1 MIRVYT
7 MENCPYCKELK
18 DLYDKEG
25 IEYEIV
31 DINLEENEE
40 ESNKVFKVTGVDSV
54 PIVKVGNQLLAPDVS
69 FTSIEEAFEITKMLL
84 KRGVNPI
91 G

>member
-18 DLYDKEG
+18 ELYDKEG
-25 IEYEIV
+25 IEYENV
-31 DINLEENEE
+31 DINLQENEE

>member
-18 DLYDKEG
+18 ELYDKEG
-25 IEYEIV
+25 IEYENV
-31 DINLEENEE
+31 DINLKENEE
-40 ESNKVFKVTGVDSV
+40 ESNKVFKVTRVDSV

>member
-25 IEYEIV
+25 IEYENV
-31 DINLEENEE
+31 DINLEDNEE

>member
-25 IEYEIV
+25 IEYENV
-31 DINLEENEE
+31 DINLEENKE
-40 ESNKVFKVTGVDSV
+40 ESDKVFKVTRVDSV

-69 FTSIEEAFEITKMLL
+69 FTTIEDAFEITKMLL
-84 KRGVNPI
+84 NRGVNSL
-91 G
+91 

>member
-1 MIRVYT
+1 

-18 DLYDKEG
+18 ELYDKEG
-25 IEYEIV
+25 IEYENV
-31 DINLEENEE
+31 DINLQENEE